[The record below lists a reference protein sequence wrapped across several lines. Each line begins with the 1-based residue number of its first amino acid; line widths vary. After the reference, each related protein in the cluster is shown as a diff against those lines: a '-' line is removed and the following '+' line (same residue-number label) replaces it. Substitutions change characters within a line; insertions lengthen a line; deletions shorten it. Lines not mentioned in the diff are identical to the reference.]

1 MLFWEK
7 SIYRDHVAEIDQ
19 LAGAY
24 ARNLKN
30 NLENQRYLTE
40 EYLANCANAK
50 VKPSWWKEFIAR
62 IRAWLRERFPEMR
75 FTDKDIEGVLSMA
88 TRHLRKNSV
97 VRDSRTADG
106 NTGDAGNT
114 DLRFM
119 VDEEGNLLANVAGKG
134 QIAVTAIVSDKSIP
148 ANTPILTNSGNLNWG
163 FISDKMIANAPKAMQ
178 MAALPIRLHK
188 RNHGYGLVHIAK
200 HLNSFTGQDLI
211 KLLENVFSKPNKI
224 YARDNNGAIKL
235 EVFPKPPS
243 QWGILELR
251 KTDGYYSIVSFYP
264 RDTKHSKAKGKLI
277 WEYSSQAVLLQAAN
291 SKPRQITS
299 GTMPQEAREELATQ
313 TVDNI
318 TTLGVNVNI
327 SNNNNPEKSDLG
339 R

>member
-1 MLFWEK
+1 
-7 SIYRDHVAEIDQ
+7 
-19 LAGAY
+19 
-24 ARNLKN
+24 
-30 NLENQRYLTE
+30 
-40 EYLANCANAK
+40 
-50 VKPSWWKEFIAR
+50 
-62 IRAWLRERFPEMR
+62 
-75 FTDKDIEGVLSMA
+75 
-88 TRHLRKNSV
+88 
-97 VRDSRTADG
+97 
-106 NTGDAGNT
+106 
-114 DLRFM
+114 
-119 VDEEGNLLANVAGKG
+119 
-134 QIAVTAIVSDKSIP
+134 
-148 ANTPILTNSGNLNWG
+148 
-163 FISDKMIANAPKAMQ
+163 MIANAPKAMQ

-251 KTDGYYSIVSFYP
+251 KADGYYSIVSFYP

-277 WEYSSQAVLLQAAN
+277 WEYSSQSVSSQATSELPKNDPAEKMLQADQA
-291 SKPRQITS
+291 K
-299 GTMPQEAREELATQ
+299 LATQ

-318 TTLGVNVNI
+318 TPLGVNVNI